1 MHLFVCSY
9 TESTSKWLPNLMLH
23 HVSHLWSWIH
33 LKSSLSI
40 HTTSLQTALWVYKS
54 MIYMYVCMYVCM
66 YEWMYVCIYHV
77 SSVYIYINHY
87 NLHMTHDSSTL
98 QPFFSLKICSWI
110 QLPFYTVAMKL
121 PYDVFFTINNHH
133 HNTHNTFRNMFVV
146 GWMVTTEN
154 NINIKWYPWQSII
167 NNDHLSFHDVSSCP
181 HLGCYCTSVL
191 YFAHCIFIAE
201 VFIRTK
207 KISTLI
213 TTDTYMHSEYNILR
227 FWRAKGYVWYLISLV
242 SLVGFSFIVSFSK
255 VMIIFL

>member
-1 MHLFVCSY
+1 M
-9 TESTSKWLPNLMLH
+9 LPGYFWPSLCH
-23 HVSHLWSWIH
+23 HVFGKVLLL
-33 LKSSLSI
+33 LKSA
-40 HTTSLQTALWVYKS
+40 HTHICIY
-54 MIYMYVCMYVCM
+54 IYMYVCMYVCM
-66 YEWMYVCIYHV
+66 NVCMYVCIYHV
-77 SSVYIYINHY
+77 SSIYIYINHY

-207 KISTLI
+207 KSIN
-213 TTDTYMHSEYNILR
+213 TDNN
-227 FWRAKGYVWYLISLV
+227 WYLHAQWIQYL
-242 SLVGFSFIVSFSK
+242 K
-255 VMIIFL
+255 VLKGQRVCLIFD